1 MKHAKDEMDISMNG
15 NLIKTRDIAPYD
27 HERGKVG
34 WAHWRTRKKQ
44 ATAQHRRRNFDKKII
59 AEELEEME

>member
-1 MKHAKDEMDISMNG
+1 MKPDISMDG
-15 NLIKTRDIAPYD
+15 NLPKTRDIASFD

-44 ATAQHRRRNFDKKII
+44 ATAQYRRRHLDKAAI
-59 AEELEEME
+59 EEQV

>member
-1 MKHAKDEMDISMNG
+1 MKRDPTMSTSTRSM
-15 NLIKTRDIAPYD
+15 RDALPQVRVIASFD

-44 ATAQHRRRNFDKKII
+44 ATAQYRRRHLDQI
-59 AEELEEME
+59 AILEGLDE